1 MASQGI
7 NFLVEPTPNPAEVSF
22 RVRQDAN
29 QLKVTNIPAI
39 GQTYKSSKLGT
50 MPRVDEF
57 GDYVYTFMTSEGD
70 TLWLHYGKNKTTV
83 EKNTPFRTV
92 YSTRYYP
99 WPPVL
104 EVLRLVKT
112 DTFPQSVSTP
122 TETVTAPR
130 YFPRYVY
137 RPTPSVNS
145 VIKIEQFLAPTT
157 YDGQGLI
164 HPQPL
169 PTEINGNYLGLSIN
183 FEKCLHPKVVFDEN
197 VPGAVYVDGQGT
209 IEVPLLSASLK
220 QSFPATNFLDWAP
233 FILEDQVQPVNGLF
247 LRERVTIYPPFRPA
261 PVER

>member
-29 QLKVTNIPAI
+29 QLKLTNIPAI

-57 GDYVYTFMTSEGD
+57 GDYVYTFMSSEGD
-70 TLWLHYGKNKTTV
+70 TIWLHYGKAKTTV
-83 EKNTPFRTV
+83 EKNTPFRTS

-112 DTFPQSVSTP
+112 TEFPQSVYNGT
-122 TETVTAPR
+122 TTVTAPR

-145 VIKIEQFLAPTT
+145 RIKIEQFLAPTPF
-157 YDGQGLI
+157 DGQALI
-164 HPQPL
+164 HSQPI
-169 PTEINGNYLGLSIN
+169 PTEISGQYLGMSIN

-197 VPGAVYVDGQGT
+197 VPGAIYVDGQGT
-209 IEVPLLSASLK
+209 TEVPLLSSNLR
-220 QSFPATNFLDWAP
+220 QVFPATNFTDWAP

-247 LRERVTIYPPFRPA
+247 LRERITVYPPFRPT
-261 PVER
+261 PIER